1 MIGKEVTLQDIV
13 LELNEL
19 QPEVQPV
26 DLFCEEELPTEQD
39 TAEEEPE
46 KVPFKVVAPCGCC
59 GARLRLFLFA
69 TNLGIHTFETLL
81 LEEVSLLCPTCRESI
96 QHGGQ

>member
-1 MIGKEVTLQDIV
+1 MRGNQVTLKDIV
-13 LELNEL
+13 LERSE
-19 QPEVQPV
+19 PPV
-26 DLFCEEELPTEQD
+26 DLYCEEELPTEQD

-59 GARLRLFLFA
+59 GARLRLFLCA

>member
-1 MIGKEVTLQDIV
+1 MIGNQVTIQDIV
-13 LELNEL
+13 LELE
-19 QPEVQPV
+19 PYPI
-26 DLFCEEELPTEQD
+26 DLFCEEEELPTEQD
-39 TAEEEPE
+39 TSEEEPE

-59 GARLRLFLFA
+59 GARLRLFLCA

-81 LEEVSLLCPTCRESI
+81 LEELSLLCPTCRESI

>member
-1 MIGKEVTLQDIV
+1 MVGNEVTLQDIV
-13 LELNEL
+13 LELEP
-19 QPEVQPV
+19 QAI
-26 DLFCEEELPTEQD
+26 DLFCYEEELPTEQD

-59 GARLRLFLFA
+59 GARLRLFLCA
-69 TNLGIHTFETLL
+69 TKLGIHTFETLL